1 MRKKS
6 DNKGLVA
13 IAFAIGL
20 LVACFASSR
29 FLIAILAC
37 TVIILGISFVRCR

>member
-1 MRKKS
+1 MRKKTV
-6 DNKGLVA
+6 NKGLVA

-29 FLIAILAC
+29 LLIAILAL
-37 TVIILGISFVRCR
+37 TVILLGISFVRCR